1 MKKTAKN
8 ILVCL
13 LIWAIFINS
22 FSVVYAGEETNMP
35 SGSDTSMKIE
45 AEGTDSVGDFLAS
58 EIQTQKEEQ
67 AQNNGNCIISLE
79 FDDEEED
86 EDGDSSDRNTAYVSF
101 SARTEAELIVG
112 VYDEKHIQMWC
123 RSKKRIRETCTCRF
137 SEYDFNSFKS

>member
-1 MKKTAKN
+1 MQKTAKN

-35 SGSDTSMKIE
+35 SGSDTSMEIE

-79 FDDEEED
+79 FEDEEED
-86 EDGDSSDRNTAYVSF
+86 EDLSDRNIAYVSF

-112 VYDEKHIQMWC
+112 VYDEKHIQM
-123 RSKKRIRETCTCRF
+123 SMFMESGIQ
-137 SEYDFNSFKS
+137 